1 MDIIETASAPANG
14 DFSVPFSNAALV
26 LAMLQITVPALK
38 GEFAALKSAVS
49 NQATETS
56 ARLEADETEIA
67 NVGIFLRLVMTK
79 LGVRPDFAQDP
90 DTGETR
96 PVLVDIPSADKGG
109 KSPDQVR
116 GGAGGPGK
124 AVDKGGPPVA
134 NPADAVPGRTGAFD
148 FARRPPGRRR
158 LI

>member
-1 MDIIETASAPANG
+1 MDIIETPSAPANG
-14 DFSVPFSNAALV
+14 DFGSPISNNPLV
-26 LAMLQITVPALK
+26 VLGMQTIVRALK
-38 GEFAALKSAVS
+38 AEFAAIKSTVS
-49 NQATETS
+49 TQATETS
-56 ARLEADETEIA
+56 ARIEADETELA